1 MKIFQRNIEN
11 TSIGICKRGMISS
24 NRLCVDY
31 LYKKVKEKET
41 GAVGKP
47 TAPVILFPQ
56 SDNRRRHGN
65 IMCAGRSGRRL

>member
-56 SDNRRRHGN
+56 SDNRKKHGKSLSVLS
-65 IMCAGRSGRRL
+65 IPDR